1 MAKAA
6 LQVVKSLSFYFDVE
20 ISHDNVGRYKDDND
34 DNDDEDD
41 GDHDDDDDDDDDGDN
56 DDDFDRQEKISISAG
71 GALAFDTVNLLIN
84 TFSSLVRWPIGTMRT
99 MTIVTMI
106 SATSFNFQQ
115 P

>member
-20 ISHDNVGRYKDDND
+20 ISHDNVGRYKDDN
-34 DNDDEDD
+34 
-41 GDHDDDDDDDDDGDN
+41 DDDDDGDN

-84 TFSSLVRWPIGTMRT
+84 TFSSLVRWPIRTMRT
-99 MTIVTMI
+99 MTIMTMI